1 MKNNGTERKRLLM
14 IVDPQV
20 DFITGSLPV
29 PGAEDAMK
37 ALGEYVRDNGGRYSD
52 IIVTAD
58 RHPFNHCS
66 FRSFGGGWELHCV
79 HDSIGAA
86 VTQPVMDALYE
97 PGADIHFLYKGEN
110 ADIEEY
116 SIFKNQIAAKDI
128 AAIVNDNGIS
138 EIDICGIAGDVCVS
152 ETLLDGIR
160 LLPNI
165 KFNVLKRYSPSLDGG
180 RRLDGIISKY
190 NIPCDK

>member
-1 MKNNGTERKRLLM
+1 MNKNGNESKRLLM

-20 DFITGSLPV
+20 DFITGSLLV
-29 PGAEDAMK
+29 PGAEDSMG
-37 ALGEYVRDNGGRYSD
+37 ALGGYVRDNADRYSD

-66 FRSFGGGWELHCV
+66 FRSFGGEWERHCV

-97 PGADIHFLYKGEN
+97 FVGDIHFLYKGEK

-116 SIFKNQIAAKDI
+116 SIFKNPLAAKNI
-128 AAIVNDNGIS
+128 ADIVNDKGID

-160 LLPNI
+160 LHPNI
-165 KFNVLKRYSPSLDGG
+165 KFNVLKRFSPSLDGG
-180 RRLDGIISKY
+180 KRLDGIISKY
-190 NIPCDK
+190 NMPCDK